1 MRDLSFLLQ
10 FLYWFNQLFMLVP
23 IYRLENTLD
32 YNQYHLIL
40 LLRLFQLCSLGTL
53 AVHSLIPPFC
63 VLGCACVHVSAFPCF
78 LSLEDAPASSC
89 IFPAPVPD
97 SAISLRDLVLFF
109 FKLKSGIGKQ
119 DLGAGCADRFF
130 FFFDYCFLCFMLAE
144 SYGQCWLF
152 LAGS

>member
-10 FLYWFNQLFMLVP
+10 FLYWVNQLFMLVP

-32 YNQYHLIL
+32 YNQYHFIL

-53 AVHSLIPPFC
+53 SAHSLIPPYW
-63 VLGCACVHVSAFPCF
+63 VHVLVFSCF

-89 IFPAPVPD
+89 VFPAPDPD
-97 SAISLRDLVLFF
+97 SAISLKDLILF
-109 FKLKSGIGKQ
+109 FKLKSGIGKE
-119 DLGAGCADRFF
+119 DLGAGCADIYI
-130 FFFDYCFLCFMLAE
+130 FFDYCFLYFMLVE

-152 LAGS
+152 LASS